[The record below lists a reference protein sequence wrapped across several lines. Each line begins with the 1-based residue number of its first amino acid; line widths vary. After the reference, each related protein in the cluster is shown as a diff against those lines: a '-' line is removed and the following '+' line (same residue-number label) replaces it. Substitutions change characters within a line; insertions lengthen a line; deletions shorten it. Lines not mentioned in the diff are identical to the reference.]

1 METWKAAICKPS
13 REASEETT
21 PASTEILGTRK
32 TENFCWLG
40 HLVRGALW
48 WRPLLTDTARSPTRP
63 AELPNVGPAG
73 GGAAV
78 TSCSLS
84 PLSGKLPEPESVSPT
99 GLFLLILKRILLHK
113 E

>member
-1 METWKAAICKPS
+1 METWKAAICEPS

-21 PASTEILGTRK
+21 PASTEILGIRK

-78 TSCSLS
+78 LRPARSAHSLETFPS
-84 PLSGKLPEPESVSPT
+84 LRASLPPASS
-99 GLFLLILKRILLHK
+99 F
-113 E
+113 